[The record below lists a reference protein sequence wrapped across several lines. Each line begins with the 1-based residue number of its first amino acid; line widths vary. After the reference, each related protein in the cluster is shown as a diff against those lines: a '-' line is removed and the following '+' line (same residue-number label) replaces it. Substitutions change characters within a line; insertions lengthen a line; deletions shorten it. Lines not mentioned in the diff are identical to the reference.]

1 MTIPRSR
8 TFNNKKGFQAQA
20 DVGINSPQ
28 QSNNQSV
35 NVIVRGIPFEKQ
47 NFANTCEKQ
56 PPSTQGSTSNLTND
70 NCFDAVL
77 NQSKY
82 EHKELDIKERNI
94 DAEVLSTKPL
104 NDPVEDI
111 IKERDIE
118 SAKNSLSE
126 LEEIVKN
133 KDNLIEALS
142 LILDIYENN
151 PLIINKLI
159 VAQEE
164 ELTRLL
170 FLLTG
175 AEQIEMIKTEP
186 DLGCTCKFDKFTHI
200 QKIMVKKN
208 GETYNFKYSF
218 PNCVQLLE
226 NRKINWK
233 VVC

>member
-35 NVIVRGIPFEKQ
+35 NVIVRGIPY
-47 NFANTCEKQ
+47 ANTSEKQ
-56 PPSTQGSTSNLTND
+56 PPATQGSATNLTND

-151 PLIINKLI
+151 PLIIDKLI

-170 FLLTG
+170 
-175 AEQIEMIKTEP
+175 
-186 DLGCTCKFDKFTHI
+186 
-200 QKIMVKKN
+200 
-208 GETYNFKYSF
+208 
-218 PNCVQLLE
+218 
-226 NRKINWK
+226 
-233 VVC
+233 